1 MPRVKAGTTRR
12 QRHKAILKAAKGH
25 RAARSRRYR
34 VAKESMLHA
43 LNYATRH
50 RKLKKRQNRALAIT
64 RINAAVREHGLSYS
78 AFIHALGK
86 ANIGPRKIG
95 LLCDQQQSG
104 AVGRMGM
111 REQEILDIVHEGLIR
126 GKNAEG
132 DGFLRQSPHFAR
144 IKFPQRGRD
153 LAQEHLHRRKRIIKG
168 LKLAGPC
175 AGPSSRS
182 PDCGR
187 LA

>member
-43 LNYATRH
+43 LDYATRH

-86 ANIGPRKIG
+86 ANITIDRKSLAELAI
-95 LLCDQQQSG
+95 
-104 AVGRMGM
+104 
-111 REQEILDIVHEGLIR
+111 REPSAFAKVVETAKAEI
-126 GKNAEG
+126 
-132 DGFLRQSPHFAR
+132 
-144 IKFPQRGRD
+144 
-153 LAQEHLHRRKRIIKG
+153 
-168 LKLAGPC
+168 
-175 AGPSSRS
+175 
-182 PDCGR
+182 
-187 LA
+187 